1 MSLQQQLSELKSSLK
16 SQIPNEIFM
25 QFEKS
30 IEDLQEAGTG
40 KDAPKVG
47 ESINDFSLSNQSGDH
62 RSLADLRADGPV
74 VMVFYRG
81 GWCPYCN
88 LELRNYQQILP
99 QLKEAGATLVAITPE
114 TPDNS
119 LSTSE
124 KNELQFE
131 VLTDERAGYA
141 KEIGIAFSLPDDLRE
156 VYTNLGGD
164 LNKFNGEGNW
174 DLPIPATFV
183 VDADGK
189 VAFAHVDADYT
200 TRANTEDVLDVVR
213 SLKNVH
219 A

>member
-1 MSLQQQLSELKSSLK
+1 MPLQQQLSELKDSLR
-16 SQIPNEIFM
+16 SQIPAETFDH
-25 QFEKS
+25 FEKS
-30 IEDLQEAGTG
+30 IDDLQEAGTG

-47 ESINDFSLSNQSGDH
+47 DDISNFNLINQSGE
-62 RSLADLRADGPV
+62 RRNLADLRASGPV
-74 VMVFYRG
+74 VMIFYRG

-124 KNELQFE
+124 KNELEFE
-131 VLTDERAGYA
+131 VLTDEAAEYA
-141 KEIGIAFSLPDDLRE
+141 KEIGIAFSLPHDLRE
-156 VYTNLGGD
+156 IYTNLGGD

-183 VDADGK
+183 VGTDGK
-189 VAFAHVDADYT
+189 VVFTHVDADYT
-200 TRANTEDVLDVVR
+200 LRANTEDVLDAVKSVTKA
-213 SLKNVH
+213 LT
-219 A
+219 